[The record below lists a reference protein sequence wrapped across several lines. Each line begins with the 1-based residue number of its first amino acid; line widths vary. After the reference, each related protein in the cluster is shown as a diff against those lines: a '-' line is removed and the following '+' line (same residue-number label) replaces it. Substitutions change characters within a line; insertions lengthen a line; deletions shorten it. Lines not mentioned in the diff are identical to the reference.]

1 MEERFSE
8 KISATLQSSV
18 IKRLRGNLIF
28 GKKDCLEI
36 SKEFCG
42 VYGIDYSA
50 IFPSS
55 NAIFA
60 EEGIKIMRNSGRIFC
75 KIHVYIYT
83 F

>member
-1 MEERFSE
+1 MKS
-8 KISATLQSSV
+8 
-18 IKRLRGNLIF
+18 LRGNLIF
-28 GKKDCLEI
+28 GEKDCLEI

-60 EEGIKIMRNSGRIFC
+60 EGIKIMRNSGRIFC
-75 KIHVYIYT
+75 KIHVYIYIL
-83 F
+83 FNFLLKVKGGIS

>member
-1 MEERFSE
+1 MKS
-8 KISATLQSSV
+8 
-18 IKRLRGNLIF
+18 LRGNLIF
-28 GKKDCLEI
+28 GEKDCLEI

-60 EEGIKIMRNSGRIFC
+60 EEGIKITRNSGRIFC
-75 KIHVYIYT
+75 KIHVYIYIL
-83 F
+83 FNFLLKVKGGIS